1 MNPKPNMK
9 LLIFDSTIATIILAV
24 IAIAFVAFVIYIIYD
39 GYIKLH
45 AKCNLGRCRTMDF
58 ADYKAIKAR
67 PKKYEYHAAY
77 GVENALTAF
86 NSEVPYLVDL
96 INLCISRNRSLI
108 NRYENNE
115 NPDILNTC
123 LELEIQLTSMISGNG
138 LNLLR
143 QCKFY
148 TENSSKTFQVE
159 VSPET
164 MYKYVKNAT
173 DLHMQFS
180 IIKTEEFKSEKVV
193 ESASAMYEEFYEFF
207 KQLNELI
214 HIHKNNKYND
224 VEIEKEEEI
233 PDDKCSSA
241 GSAE

>member
-1 MNPKPNMK
+1 MNPKPK
-9 LLIFDSTIATIILAV
+9 ALIFDSTIATILLAV

-39 GYIKLH
+39 GYVKIH
-45 AKCNLGRCRTMDF
+45 SKCHFGRCRTMDF
-58 ADYKAIKAR
+58 ADYKLIKAR

-115 NPDILNTC
+115 NSDVLNTC

-148 TENSSKTFQVE
+148 TQNSSKSFQVE

-164 MYKYVKNAT
+164 MYNYVKNAS

-180 IIKTEEFKSEKVV
+180 ILKNEEFKSDKVM
-193 ESASAMYEEFYEFF
+193 ESASAMYEEFYDFF
-207 KQLNELI
+207 KQLNDLV
-214 HIHKNNKYND
+214 HIHNNKKYNG
-224 VEIEKEEEI
+224 VEIEKEENS
-233 PDDKCSSA
+233 DDKCSPA

>member
-1 MNPKPNMK
+1 MSSEPNEFMFDPK
-9 LLIFDSTIATIILAV
+9 IAYIILTIV
-24 IAIAFVAFVIYIIYD
+24 AIVFVAFIVYIIYD
-39 GYIKLH
+39 GYIKIH
-45 AKCNLGRCRTMDF
+45 AKCHFGRCRSMDF
-58 ADYKAIKAR
+58 ADYKLIKAR
-67 PKKYEYHAAY
+67 PMKYEYHAAY

-108 NRYENNE
+108 NRYQNNE
-115 NPDILNTC
+115 NPDVLNTC

-143 QCKFY
+143 QCRFY

-164 MYKYVKNAT
+164 MYKYVKNAM
-173 DLHMQFS
+173 DLHMQFALL
-180 IIKTEEFKSEKVV
+180 KTEEFKSEKVI
-193 ESASAMYEEFYEFF
+193 ESASTMYEEFYEFF

-224 VEIEKEEEI
+224 VEIEKEEN
-233 PDDKCSSA
+233 PDDKCISASST
-241 GSAE
+241 E

>member
-1 MNPKPNMK
+1 MIPKPNEFIVDPK
-9 LLIFDSTIATIILAV
+9 ILSIGLTIV
-24 IAIAFVAFVIYIIYD
+24 AIAFVSFIVYIIYD

-45 AKCNLGRCRTMDF
+45 TKCHFNRCRSMDF
-58 ADYKAIKAR
+58 ADYKLIKAR
-67 PKKYEYHAAY
+67 PKKYEYHAPY

-86 NSEVPYLVDL
+86 NSEVPYLIDL

-108 NRYENNE
+108 NRYQNNE

-148 TENSSKTFQVE
+148 TENTSKSFQVE
-159 VSPET
+159 ISPET

-173 DLHMQFS
+173 DLHMQFALL
-180 IIKTEEFKSEKVV
+180 KTEEFKSEKVI
-193 ESASAMYEEFYEFF
+193 ESASVMYEEFYEFF
-207 KQLNELI
+207 KQINELI
-214 HIHKNNKYND
+214 HIHNNKKYND
-224 VEIEKEEEI
+224 VEIEKEEI
-233 PDDKCSSA
+233 PNDKCSSA
-241 GSAE
+241 SSTE